1 MNTVLLLTTLVSA
14 CVGAPQYAA
23 PAPPPSRYESPSGG
37 SSGGG
42 SRSSGPHIGI
52 IRDERTAID
61 AGGAYSFD
69 VETANGISHSESGSS
84 VQTAEGVGSAVT
96 GQYSFTLPD
105 GQVFTLQYVADQNGF
120 QAQSPFLPVAPV
132 NPHPIP
138 AHAQE
143 QILFAQSGAT
153 PDSGFYNPG
162 RAAPAP
168 SAPSSSYRRPN

>member
-1 MNTVLLLTTLVSA
+1 
-14 CVGAPQYAA
+14 
-23 PAPPPSRYESPSGG
+23 GG
-37 SSGGG
+37 SH
-42 SRSSGPHIGI
+42 SSGPVIAI
-52 IRDERTAID
+52 IRDVRTPIE
-61 AGGAYSFD
+61 GGAYSFD
-69 VETANGISHSESGSS
+69 VETANGISHSETGSS

-143 QILFAQSGAT
+143 QIEFARSGVT

>member
-1 MNTVLLLTTLVSA
+1 VLLLTTLVSA

-23 PAPPPSRYESPSGG
+23 PAPPPSRYESP
-37 SSGGG
+37 GGG
-42 SRSSGPHIGI
+42 SSGPHIAI

-69 VETANGISHSESGSS
+69 VETANGISHSESGNSA
-84 VQTAEGVGSAVT
+84 QTAEGVGSAVT

-120 QAQSPFLPVAPV
+120 QPQSPFLPVAPI

-138 AHAQE
+138 AHALE
-143 QILFAQSGAT
+143 QIAFAQSGQT

>member
-23 PAPPPSRYESPSGG
+23 PAPPSPSYSSPGG
-37 SSGGG
+37 GSGGG
-42 SRSSGPHIGI
+42 SRSSGPHIAI
-52 IRDERTAID
+52 IQDNRSPID
-61 AGGAYSFD
+61 AGGAYNFNF
-69 VETANGISHSESGSS
+69 ETANGISQSESGSS
-84 VQTAEGVGSAVT
+84 VQTAEGTGSAMT
-96 GQYSFTLPD
+96 GEYSFTLPD

-143 QILFAQSGAT
+143 QILFAQSGQT